1 MNLKINKINNNN
13 VYDFNINMNINKYNF
28 KEFFLILWNFINN
41 KIIKLIKIY
50 INIYNNNELK
60 RILIFL
66 IILII
71 K

>member
-13 VYDFNINMNINKYNF
+13 VYDFNVNMNINKYNF
-28 KEFFLILWNFINN
+28 KIFFLILWDFVNN
-41 KIIKLIKIY
+41 KVIKLIKIY
-50 INIYNNNELK
+50 INVYNNNELK
-60 RILIFL
+60 KISIFL